1 MIFDSS
7 STVIQ
12 VQSSLVFNSD
22 GRIDIEILHQMLEAG
37 LAALDSS
44 NDAGRCL
51 KSIVGPAKTIGMK
64 VNTLGGPGASTHVE
78 ITGVLSNLLYDAG
91 IARRRHL
98 VWDRS
103 DDELAETGYTIS
115 SRGDGPYCF
124 GTDHQGI
131 GYASELVSKG
141 TIGGLLSNLLVE
153 YCDVIINMP
162 VLKDHGMAG
171 ITGALKNHYG
181 SIHNPNKYH
190 TNNCNPYIA
199 DLNSLEQIKS
209 KQRLI
214 IMDALNVQFQGGP
227 AYQKKWSSMYG
238 ALLLSSDPVA
248 IDSVGWRVIE
258 NLRKSAGLEPIKG
271 SKREPIY
278 IKTAADYGLGN
289 GEPAKIKVKE
299 IKI

>member
-1 MIFDSS
+1 MSLGSS

-12 VQSSLVFNSD
+12 VQSSLVFDSD
-22 GRIDIEILHQMLEAG
+22 GKIDVEILHHMLEAG
-37 LAALDSS
+37 LEAFDTSH
-44 NDAGRCL
+44 DAGRYL
-51 KSIVGPAKTIGMK
+51 QSAFSAAKTIGMK

-78 ITGVLSNLLYDAG
+78 ITNVLSNLLYDAG
-91 IARRRHL
+91 IARKKHL

-115 SRGDGPYCF
+115 LRGDGPFCY

-131 GYASELVSKG
+131 GYTNELVSKG
-141 TIGGLLSNLLVE
+141 TVGSLLSNILVE

-162 VLKDHGMAG
+162 VLKDHGIAG
-171 ITGALKNHYG
+171 VTGALKNHYG

-214 IMDALNVQFQGGP
+214 IMDALNVQYQGGP
-227 AYQKKWSSMYG
+227 AYQRKWSAKFG

-248 IDSVGWRVIE
+248 MDSIGWRIIE
-258 NLRKSAGLEPIKG
+258 DLRTTAGLEPLKG

-289 GEPAKIKVKE
+289 DDPAKIQVKE